1 MEIVKA
7 KNICR
12 VQLWAYVRVHLS
24 VAFVFT
30 LQATSSGQHE
40 KANGS
45 GKELP
50 NARTQSRKDCKH
62 GKKIHVLKSKA
73 AK

>member
-7 KNICR
+7 RNICR
-12 VQLWAYVRVHLS
+12 VELRAFVRVHLS
-24 VAFVFT
+24 VVFVYT
-30 LQATSSGQHE
+30 LQSRSSGQHE

-62 GKKIHVLKSKA
+62 GNKIHVLKSKA
-73 AK
+73 DK